1 MSSTEPNAA
10 TPFMRILGAPER
22 RMPEWIPIN
31 SLSAC
36 DREAI
41 VAHLSALS
49 PEDRYLRFGYGAQDQ
64 QIVDYVNSID
74 FEHDEVFGIFNRQ
87 LQLIAMAHLAYARP
101 AVQAS
106 RPLTVE
112 FGVSVLAAVRGRGYG
127 ARLFDLAIIHARN
140 RGTDKLFIQALTE
153 NKAMLSI
160 ARKAGAT
167 VEHDGSESQA
177 CLQLPPDTLGSQ
189 LEEAVGTQ
197 AAELN
202 YQFKRHALRLERL
215 MGAVQADRPTGDE
228 DNGATHAQPQLGPI
242 DPQ

>member
-1 MSSTEPNAA
+1 MSSNEPNAA
-10 TPFMRILGAPER
+10 TPSRRILGGPER

-41 VAHLSALS
+41 VAHLYALS
-49 PEDRYLRFGYGAQDQ
+49 PEDRYLRFGYGAQDH
-64 QIVDYVNSID
+64 QIVDYVDSID
-74 FEHDEVFGIFNRQ
+74 FERDEVFGIFNRQ

-101 AVQAS
+101 TVRAS
-106 RPLTVE
+106 GPLTVE
-112 FGVSVLAAVRGRGYG
+112 FGVSVLSAVRGRGYG

-160 ARKAGAT
+160 ARNAGAT
-167 VEHDGSESQA
+167 VEHDGSESHA
-177 CLQLPPDTLGSQ
+177 WLQLPPDTLGSQ

-215 MGAVQADRPTGDE
+215 MGAVQIERLKGDE
-228 DNGATHAQPQLGPI
+228 EGGTAHAQAQPGQI
-242 DPQ
+242 DTQ

>member
-1 MSSTEPNAA
+1 MSSTEPIAA
-10 TPFMRILGAPER
+10 TSFMRILGAPER
-22 RMPEWIPIN
+22 RLPEWTPIN
-31 SLSAC
+31 SLSAR

-64 QIVDYVNSID
+64 QIVDYVGSID

-101 AVQAS
+101 PVQAS

-112 FGVSVLAAVRGRGYG
+112 FGVSVLSAVRGCGYG

-153 NKAMLSI
+153 NKTMLSI
-160 ARKAGAT
+160 ACKAGAT

-177 CLQLPPDTLGSQ
+177 WLQLPPDTLGSQ

-215 MGAVQADRPTGDE
+215 MGAVPVAPPGGDE
-228 DNGATHAQPQLGPI
+228 EGGTAHAQAQPRQI

>member
-1 MSSTEPNAA
+1 MRSAEPNAP
-10 TPFMRILGAPER
+10 TTFKRPLGAPER
-22 RMPEWIPIN
+22 RTPEWVPIN

-49 PEDRYLRFGYGAQDQ
+49 PADRYLRFGYGTQDR
-64 QIVDYVNSID
+64 QIVGYVDSID

-87 LQLIAMAHLAYARP
+87 LQLIAMAHLAYARSS
-101 AVQAS
+101 AQAP

-112 FGVSVLAAVRGRGYG
+112 FGVSVLAEVRGRGYG

-153 NKAMLSI
+153 NKTMLSI

-177 CLQLPPDTLGSQ
+177 WLQLPPDTLGSQ

-215 MGAVQADRPTGDE
+215 LGAGHIERPGGVEE
-228 DNGATHAQPQLGPI
+228 DGAASAQPQPGQI